1 MIKKLDRLIIKAFI
15 GPFLITF
22 LIALFILV
30 MQFFWKYID
39 DLVGKGLDSFTL
51 LELTGLVTTTWVP
64 IALPLSIL
72 LSSIMTFGNLGES
85 FELVAIKS
93 AGIPLLRFM
102 RPLIWITAVLC
113 VAAFLFANYVIP
125 VANLKFETLLQDIQL
140 KKPAFDIKEGVFYNK
155 MPGYT
160 IKISKKDKTGSLIDK
175 IVIFEQ
181 NNVLQD
187 NLITADRGVMSLS
200 SDKQTLNFKL
210 VKGIYY
216 QEKGPRY
223 TTGTDFIRLGFQDYT
238 KHFDLSSFAINRS
251 TDSLYK
257 DNAQMLSV
265 RQLSIALDSLHHTS
279 QAFIRNNNLGIRS
292 YLHYNRITHD
302 TTWTQVEARNSRP
315 VSMHT
320 LIPDSLRWSIDERA
334 RSSLSGLRSQVD
346 IQQLEYSGMEANIRV
361 HLVEWHRKFSL
372 SVACMV
378 LFLIGA
384 PLGSIIRKGGLGLP
398 LVFAVIFFVIFHLL
412 NTFGEKFARGA
423 QLTPFLGMW
432 LSVFVM
438 LPIGFFLTY
447 KAMQDSQLF
456 NKEFYFRT
464 FKWAQATIARFRR
477 APDPALEAIAAEKE
491 A

>member
-39 DLVGKGLDSFTL
+39 DLVGKGLDTFTL

-64 IALPLSIL
+64 IALPLAIL

-102 RPLIWITAVLC
+102 RPLLWVSAGLC
-113 VAAFLFANYVIP
+113 LTAFLFANYVIP

-160 IKISKKDKTGSLIDK
+160 IKISKKDKTGSLIDDV
-175 IVIFEQ
+175 VIFEQ
-181 NNVLQD
+181 SNILQD
-187 NLITADRGVMSLS
+187 NLISADKGVMSLS
-200 SDKQTLNFKL
+200 PDKQTLNFKL
-210 VKGIYY
+210 EKGVYY

-223 TTGTDFIRLGFQDYT
+223 STATDFIRLGFKDYT

-251 TDSLYK
+251 TDSLYRN
-257 DNAQMLSV
+257 NAQMLSV
-265 RQLSIALDSLHHTS
+265 RQLHIALDSLHKS
-279 QAFIRNNNLGIRS
+279 AAAFVRNNNLGIRS
-292 YLHYNRITHD
+292 YQRYNRINND
-302 TTWTQVEARNSRP
+302 SAWRVAEARPFRRF
-315 VSMHT
+315 H
-320 LIPDSLRWSIDERA
+320 IPDSLKWSVDERA
-334 RSSLSGLRSQVD
+334 NSALTGLRNQVD
-346 IQQLEYSGMEANIRV
+346 IQQLEFSGMETNIRV
-361 HLVEWHRKFSL
+361 HWVEWHRKFAL

-384 PLGSIIRKGGLGLP
+384 PLGSIIRKGGLGMP
-398 LVFAVIFFVIFHLL
+398 LVCAVIFFVIFHLL
-412 NTFGEKFARGA
+412 NTFGEKFARGG
-423 QLTPFLGMW
+423 QTSVFFGMW
-432 LSVFVM
+432 MSVIFM
-438 LPIGFFLTY
+438 TPIGLFLTY

-456 NKEFYFRT
+456 SKEFYYRFFKFARAALTRT
-464 FKWAQATIARFRR
+464 RSTS
-477 APDPALEAIAAEKE
+477 APVPAETDKPA
-491 A
+491 